1 MYKRQVV
8 DLPPH
13 PGAPDQT
20 TKQTLEASEDSDLVG
35 EEIEMGIAT
44 EEGADIIMDKAAAP
58 VETDE
63 AEQILRKFDRESN
76 TRIWEG
82 VPKIIVR
89 AIMAVFSVYCIG
101 MTLFSTA
108 LPLSLIHIFPLS

>member
-1 MYKRQVV
+1 MRETVV

-20 TKQTLEASEDSDLVG
+20 TKQTLEAIEDSDLVG
-35 EEIEMGIAT
+35 EEIETGIAT

-76 TRIWEG
+76 TRIWEASPRSSSG
-82 VPKIIVR
+82 P
-89 AIMAVFSVYCIG
+89 SWPSSPC
-101 MTLFSTA
+101 TA
-108 LPLSLIHIFPLS
+108 SA